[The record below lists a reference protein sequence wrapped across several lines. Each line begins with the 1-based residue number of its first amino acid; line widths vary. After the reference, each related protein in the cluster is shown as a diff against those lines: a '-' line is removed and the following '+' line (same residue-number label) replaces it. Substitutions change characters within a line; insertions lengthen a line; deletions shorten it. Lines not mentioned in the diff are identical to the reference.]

1 MVEPYDPKENGEP
14 PSILLGGE
22 DTIEEDEAIPMSP
35 SAEAIPFASSD
46 ELISKIIA
54 SPYPHHITGPTSSRF
69 RNALSRITT
78 DPYDVEAWQA
88 LMTEANACW
97 RGIQPAVHNIDS
109 DTHSRLDW
117 IESCYGNLLEH
128 FPYATT
134 YWETVIEMFL
144 AQSARA
150 GEEGGP
156 FMDYGPSH
164 RSQQSEAK
172 LERVFRQVLG
182 VEIDG
187 NSVEG
192 STLGGMCTSSVELWL
207 LYVKKRVRDATR
219 QPNAVADDQLK
230 YIREKTIQAYEVAI
244 EHTSFVHNNHIIWR
258 QYLGYVKSW
267 IPNPALN
274 TDHAL
279 AQKQMIQLRAIYKRL
294 VTHPMLGLD
303 QLWQEY
309 EAFERA
315 QNETLAAALI
325 AELAPKYQHARN
337 VYLDRNRVYSTMDLQ
352 MNRLATPPADIDDED
367 YAAKISEEHRL
378 LSLWKKRCGYE
389 RTNPERLGHDELVR
403 RIRQAYKD
411 FVCTFTRHPE
421 AWHMWS
427 TWELVQP
434 SSKDATKVE
443 YAIAVLHQAQ
453 CHIRDCTLLAFAE
466 SQVLELHSDQPEQ
479 CLTVMESFLERC
491 PNTLGF
497 VLYQQMVRR
506 YKGIEN
512 ARAVFAKARRLLQ
525 ETSTTVENN
534 HTESTEESKDED
546 GEDSG
551 AALSATTTDHAK
563 RRMVTN
569 RLDPNIGLD
578 PKPENGHEL
587 QEKSESDVAEEEM
600 KKVVPGP
607 ITWQL
612 YASHATM
619 EHRLNNCA
627 GIAARVYELGLRKHK
642 NFLTKAPYIMRYAQL
657 LLELQDVENL
667 RALLTRAVAACEAD
681 GTKGD
686 ATAALWDMTL
696 RFESILSGADPRNMS
711 ALKTVER
718 RRHAALL
725 GPEIED
731 VASGGLMSGADIIQI
746 GGQKT
751 SISEQLIRVEGY
763 DVSSSI
769 VSGMSRAVN
778 VLEVMGLWGNDV
790 SVSGRKKKHSHNSD
804 ADEFTAG
811 GKSDASYQRRL
822 LYQKA
827 LDSGESTETIL
838 GTDAA
843 SKFSSARERL
853 AGAGVGAMGQ
863 AGGAALAIQQ
873 SPDWL
878 RPLLNLL
885 PASRLRTI
893 ILGKAPPHLVEMALS
908 TLRSSTLPDE
918 RPADLGS
925 DAIPRKRKLE
935 DGDDS
940 DDDDDMRGG
949 GGYGSQFRAR
959 QKARLANSVDNL
971 NGTQ

>member
-1 MVEPYDPKENGEP
+1 MEEPYDPNDHEEA

-22 DTIEEDEAIPMSP
+22 DTIEEDEAIPMAP
-35 SAEAIPFASSD
+35 STETVPIDASD

-78 DPYDVEAWQA
+78 NPYDVEAWQA

-97 RGIQPAVHNIDS
+97 RGIQPAVHNLDS

-117 IESCYGNLLEH
+117 IESCYGNILKY
-128 FPYATT
+128 FPYATA
-134 YWETVIEMFL
+134 YWETVIEMLL

-156 FMDYGPSH
+156 FVDYGPSH
-164 RSQQSEAK
+164 RGRQSEAK
-172 LERVFRQVLG
+172 LERIFRQILG
-182 VEIDG
+182 VEVDG
-187 NSVEG
+187 TPVEG

-219 QPNAVADDQLK
+219 QPNVAADDEVK
-230 YIREKTIQAYEVAI
+230 YVREKTIQAYEVAI
-244 EHTSFVHNNHIIWR
+244 EHTSFVHNNHVIWR

-267 IPNPALN
+267 IPNPVLN

-309 EAFERA
+309 EAFERT

-337 VYLDRNRVYSTMDLQ
+337 VYLDRNRVYTTLDLQ

-367 YAAKISEEHRL
+367 YASKISEEHRL

-427 TWELVQP
+427 SWELVQP
-434 SSKDATKVE
+434 TSKDALKVE
-443 YAIAVLHQAQ
+443 CAISVLQLAQ
-453 CHIRDCTLLAFAE
+453 YHIRDCTLLAYAE
-466 SQVLELHSDQPEQ
+466 SQVLELHSDHPSQ
-479 CLTVMESFLERC
+479 CLTVMEEFLERC

-506 YKGIEN
+506 YNGVEN
-512 ARAVFAKARRLLQ
+512 ARAVFAKARRVLQ
-525 ETSTTVENN
+525 EASSSDEKQI
-534 HTESTEESKDED
+534 ESTEESKDDD
-546 GEDSG
+546 GEDAG
-551 AALSATTTDHAK
+551 AALSVTTTDHAK

-569 RLDPNIGLD
+569 RLEPNVGLD
-578 PKPENGHEL
+578 SKPENGK
-587 QEKSESDVAEEEM
+587 EKQVKGEPDGAEEESDT
-600 KKVVPGP
+600 VVPGP

-619 EHRLNNCA
+619 EHRLNNCP

-681 GTKGD
+681 GSKGD

-696 RFESILSGADPRNMS
+696 RFESILSGSDPRNMS

-725 GPEIED
+725 GPDIED
-731 VASGGLMSGADIIQI
+731 VASGGLLSGADIIQI

-790 SVSGRKKKHSHNSD
+790 STSGRKKKHSQSSD
-804 ADEFTAG
+804 ADEFAAG
-811 GKSDASYQRRL
+811 GNSDASYQRRL

-827 LDSGESTETIL
+827 LDAGESTDTIL

-853 AGAGVGAMGQ
+853 AGAGVGALGP
-863 AGGAALAIQQ
+863 GGAAALAIQQ

-885 PASRLRTI
+885 PASRLRTA

-908 TLRSSTLPDE
+908 TLRASALPAD

-940 DDDDDMRGG
+940 DDEDDMRGG

-959 QKARLANSVDNL
+959 QKARLADSVDQL